1 MAIVVNLALAGY
13 CTSIMVIGNDIV
25 EEKSSGMEV
34 LHFSVYAIVCIYRFL
49 IVYFYARLYAML
61 LK

>member
-13 CTSIMVIGNDIV
+13 CTSIMVIGNDI

-34 LHFSVYAIVCIYRFL
+34 LHFSVYAIVCSYRFL